1 MEHRLIKHRTIKL
14 LEDNRR
20 ENVNDLAFGN
30 SFLDTTPEVQSMK
43 EKSGKLDFIKFLK
56 ISLQMTLLREWKD
69 KHRENLSK
77 THIW

>member
-1 MEHRLIKHRTIKL
+1 MKL

-43 EKSGKLDFIKFLK
+43 EKSGKLDFIKF
-56 ISLQMTLLREWKD
+56 
-69 KHRENLSK
+69 
-77 THIW
+77 

>member
-1 MEHRLIKHRTIKL
+1 MKL

-56 ISLQMTLLREWKD
+56 ISLQMTLLRE
-69 KHRENLSK
+69 
-77 THIW
+77 